1 MVGMSSSVLRGREWS
16 RADLAELP
24 DDGHRYEI
32 IDGALVVTPSP
43 VFGHQQCQM
52 GLIRQLLS
60 TCPAH
65 LALLA
70 APFDVV
76 LDDRTVVQPDLL
88 VARRER
94 IERRG
99 VQGHPELAVEVLSP
113 GSQVVD
119 RNLKFERYERAGTPA
134 YWLADPEALT
144 LTAYELR
151 EGRFELVAEV
161 SGQESWTAAIPYEVT
176 ITPGAWLD

>member
-24 DDGHRYEI
+24 DDGHRYEVL
-32 IDGALVVTPSP
+32 DGALVVTPSP
-43 VFGHQQCQM
+43 TSDHQFA
-52 GLIRQLLS
+52 LFALYRQLIAACPRSLRVVGAPLDVTLS
-60 TCPAH
+60 
-65 LALLA
+65 
-70 APFDVV
+70 DDSV
-76 LDDRTVVQPDLL
+76 LQPDLL
-88 VARRER
+88 VGEVQRFGP
-94 IERRG
+94 RG
-99 VQGHPELAVEVLSP
+99 LAGRPELAVEVLSP

-134 YWLADPEALT
+134 YWLADPDVLT

-161 SGQESWTAAIPYEVT
+161 SGQESWTAAIPYQVT

>member
-1 MVGMSSSVLRGREWS
+1 MVGMTSTVLRGREWS
-16 RADLAELP
+16 RTDLAELP
-24 DDGHRYEI
+24 DDGHRYEVV
-32 IDGALVVTPSP
+32 DGALVVTPSP
-43 VFGHQQCQM
+43 TSDHQIVSAGLFGQ
-52 GLIRQLLS
+52 
-60 TCPAH
+60 
-65 LALLA
+65 LLA
-70 APFDVV
+70 ACPPGYRLLFAPLDIVLSHRDV
-76 LDDRTVVQPDLL
+76 LQPDLL
-88 VARRER
+88 VARRDR

-99 VQGHPELAVEVLSP
+99 VRGRPELAVEVLSP

-119 RNLKFERYERAGTPA
+119 RSLKFERYERAGTPA

-161 SGQESWTAAIPYEVT
+161 SGQESWTAAVPYEVT

>member
-1 MVGMSSSVLRGREWS
+1 MLFAPLDIVLS
-16 RADLAELP
+16 
-24 DDGHRYEI
+24 HR
-32 IDGALVVTPSP
+32 
-43 VFGHQQCQM
+43 
-52 GLIRQLLS
+52 
-60 TCPAH
+60 
-65 LALLA
+65 
-70 APFDVV
+70 DV
-76 LDDRTVVQPDLL
+76 LQPDLL
-88 VARRER
+88 VARRDR

-99 VQGHPELAVEVLSP
+99 VRGRPELAVEVLSP

-119 RNLKFERYERAGTPA
+119 RSLKFERYERAGTPA

-161 SGQESWTAAIPYEVT
+161 SGQESWTAAVPYEVT